1 VVVVVG
7 ATVVVVVVATR
18 RQTSNVIDLNYLV
31 AKLRKTLLPLVP
43 EVNYV
48 PTMQQKQTT
57 AIIPTENITTP
68 PEPHSFTTNTATR
81 PSRPSRIS
89 RLHAMAR
96 RLRVCVDLSVKTSP
110 YDVFNVNVNNVTS
123 GLM

>member
-1 VVVVVG
+1 MG

-81 PSRPSRIS
+81 PSRVS

-123 GLM
+123 GVM